1 MPQPGKIRS
10 WTSRNLPVR
19 RVERDYA
26 VAWFGPWR
34 PSLRYRRLTPRKSRW
49 VPLGI
54 SSCCEI
60 LSSSNAYL
68 GTYRFPPANKT
79 VTFSGSTSCDFSFSG
94 REVEA
99 AFPIEIR
106 AMVSARLASARVLR
120 WKALDVEVIL

>member
-1 MPQPGKIRS
+1 MCSAIAFINSGGTLFPTLAPRVVAKFPD
-10 WTSRNLPVR
+10 SR
-19 RVERDYA
+19 
-26 VAWFGPWR
+26 
-34 PSLRYRRLTPRKSRW
+34 
-49 VPLGI
+49 
-54 SSCCEI
+54 
-60 LSSSNAYL
+60 L

-94 REVEA
+94 KEVEA